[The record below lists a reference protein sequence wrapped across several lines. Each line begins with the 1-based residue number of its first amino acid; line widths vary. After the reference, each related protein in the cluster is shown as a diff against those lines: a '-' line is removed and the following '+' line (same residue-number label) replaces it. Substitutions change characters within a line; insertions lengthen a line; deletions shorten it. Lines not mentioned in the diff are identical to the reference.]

1 MNKLRIGK
9 DFGLT
14 WTISAKSADGITPY
28 IPTGK
33 ILVWLVTPY
42 NKVKAEGAIF
52 EDNKVRWIFRGRD
65 QKHLGIYGLELIENQ
80 GENGM
85 VTIDT
90 CNAFELVEHTC
101 EETGNDGNGLIFD
114 TVELITDVEL
124 TMLQGPAGPQGPQ
137 GPEGPQG
144 AQGPQGPE
152 GPQGP
157 TYNDA
162 EIQNKLTEL
171 SAEVG
176 KKQDTI
182 SDLETIRSGA
192 AKGATAIQEVKT
204 INGQSIVGSGNIEIQ
219 GGGGASNEWKC
230 VYDGRME
237 VGARFLEFATYAD
250 GTPLK
255 AMEAIVQV
263 YMDESSTQHTQGYV
277 TIHSTNNATD
287 SLYGAIY
294 YEKNDIGTTP
304 QFCQLSFKASP
315 AFMLAS
321 MIESARIIVA
331 QGPALM
337 GRLGNKIPPQIYEDI
352 TYIKLTPNTPIAAAA
367 PLVKIYAR

>member
-237 VGARFLEFATYAD
+237 VGANEWVFSTYAD

-255 AMEAIVQV
+255 AEEVVVQV
-263 YMDESSTQHTQGYV
+263 IMDNDTTKTTQAYVRVQSSTNKSETY
-277 TIHSTNNATD
+277 
-287 SLYGAIY
+287 YGAFFVENPNNSGFIAMS
-294 YEKNDIGTTP
+294 
-304 QFCQLSFKASP
+304 QVRLKASP
-315 AFMLAS
+315 FIMVAEMYDNLPLK
-321 MIESARIIVA
+321 VA
-331 QGPALM
+331 QGVNCV
-337 GRLGNKIPPQIYEDI
+337 GRLGKDVYQIYEDI
-352 TYIKLTPNTPIAAAA
+352 TLVRIFTTTKIAEAA
-367 PLVKIYAR
+367 PLLKIYAR